1 MRLTRA
7 GKAAWCPPERRD
19 IMHEA
24 LRTLGTRRAI
34 IFLGASMALLFLASA
49 LASTEASAQTTSP
62 EGKIVFVRPGS
73 DPSDNCFGQP
83 CADLWVMDADGT
95 NQTNLTNTP
104 DSNEGQPAWSSD
116 GTRIAFTSDQDE
128 VSPFRDIWVMDADGT
143 DRTNLTPTDDPG
155 TPTEETDN
163 FDEYRPSWAP
173 SGTQIAFVRELDGPI
188 ISVQPD
194 IFVMDTDPTTDD
206 ATNLTNSDASE
217 IDPVWSPDGTK
228 IAFAGVR
235 NQGWEIVT
243 MDPNGQNE
251 AILTGDSFDGEDRGP
266 DWSPDSTMVVFQKSD
281 NSGGSGGDPWEI
293 WAVNRD
299 GSGDTNL
306 TNDPVDDPSLQ
317 YDDTGPSWS
326 PDGSEITFSSNRDA
340 APDESN
346 IYAMPAPATLPP
358 PTGQTASTTTMEQG
372 EGAMA
377 FAESTLLRPLTTD
390 GISSEPDW
398 ADTPADTTPPKVL
411 DSTTPANG
419 ATKIAPGVNIA
430 APFTEAM
437 DASTTDGDAST
448 INDTTVK
455 LFRAGTT
462 TVIGAVVSY
471 DATANKAI
479 LNPKANLQR
488 GTKYKAVVTTG
499 AQDLAGNR
507 LDQNSTKDGLQQ
519 KAWTF
524 TIRN

>member
-1 MRLTRA
+1 
-7 GKAAWCPPERRD
+7 
-19 IMHEA
+19 MHEA

-34 IFLGASMALLFLASA
+34 ILLGASMALLFLASA
-49 LASTEASAQTTSP
+49 LLPRETSAQTTSP
-62 EGKIVFVRPGS
+62 EGKIVFVRPGT
-73 DPSDNCFGQP
+73 DPSDNCFGRP
-83 CADLWVMDADGT
+83 CTDIWVMDADGS
-95 NQTNLTNTP
+95 NQTNLTKTP
-104 DSNEGQPAWSSD
+104 DTNEGQPAWSSD

-128 VSPFRDIWVMDADGT
+128 VGGFTDIWVMDADGSNQ
-143 DRTNLTPTDDPG
+143 TNLTK
-155 TPTEETDN
+155 TPDTPDADN
-163 FDEYRPSWAP
+163 FQEYQPSWAP
-173 SGTQIAFVRELDGPI
+173 SSPQIVFVKEVPGQVF
-188 ISVQPD
+188 SEQPD

-206 ATNLTNSDASE
+206 ATNLTDTDASE
-217 IDPVWSPDGTK
+217 SDPAWSPDGTK

-243 MDPNGQNE
+243 MDTNGQNE
-251 AILTGDSFDGEDRGP
+251 FILTGDSFEGDDHAP
-266 DWSPDSTMVVFQKSD
+266 DWSPDSTKVVFMKQSQV
-281 NSGGSGGDPWEI
+281 GGCCEPWEI
-293 WAVNRD
+293 WGVNSD

-306 TNDPVDDPSLQ
+306 TNNPADDM
-317 YDDTGPSWS
+317 GPSWS
-326 PDGSEITFSSNRDA
+326 PDGTEITFSSNRDA
-340 APDESN
+340 ALGESN

-372 EGAMA
+372 EGVMA

-390 GISSEPDW
+390 GLSSEPDW
-398 ADTPADTTPPKVL
+398 AETPADTTPPKVL
-411 DSTTPANG
+411 NSTTPANG

-471 DATANKAI
+471 DATADKAI

>member
-1 MRLTRA
+1 
-7 GKAAWCPPERRD
+7 
-19 IMHEA
+19 
-24 LRTLGTRRAI
+24 
-34 IFLGASMALLFLASA
+34 MALLFLASA
-49 LASTEASAQTTSP
+49 LLPRETSAQTTSP
-62 EGKIVFVRPGS
+62 EGKIVFVRPGT
-73 DPSDNCFGQP
+73 DPSDNCFGRP
-83 CADLWVMDADGT
+83 CTDIWAMDADGS
-95 NQTNLTNTP
+95 NQTNLTKTP
-104 DSNEGQPAWSSD
+104 DTNEGQPAWSSD

-128 VSPFRDIWVMDADGT
+128 VGGFTDIWVMDADGSNQ
-143 DRTNLTPTDDPG
+143 TNLTK
-155 TPTEETDN
+155 TPDTPDADN
-163 FDEYRPSWAP
+163 FQEYQPSWAP
-173 SGTQIAFVRELDGPI
+173 SSPQIVFVKEVPGQVF
-188 ISVQPD
+188 SEQPD

-206 ATNLTNSDASE
+206 ATNLTDTDASE
-217 IDPVWSPDGTK
+217 SDPAWSPDGTK

-243 MDPNGQNE
+243 MDTNGQNE
-251 AILTGDSFDGEDRGP
+251 FILTGDSFEGDDHAP
-266 DWSPDSTMVVFQKSD
+266 DWSPDSTKVVFMKQSQV
-281 NSGGSGGDPWEI
+281 GGCCEPWEI
-293 WAVNRD
+293 WGVNSD

-306 TNDPVDDPSLQ
+306 TNHLADDM
-317 YDDTGPSWS
+317 GPSWS
-326 PDGSEITFSSNRDA
+326 PDGTEITFSSNRDA
-340 APDESN
+340 ALGESN

-372 EGAMA
+372 EGVMA

-398 ADTPADTTPPKVL
+398 AETPADTTPPKVL
-411 DSTTPANG
+411 NSTTPANG

-471 DATANKAI
+471 DATADKAI

>member
-1 MRLTRA
+1 
-7 GKAAWCPPERRD
+7 
-19 IMHEA
+19 MHEA

-34 IFLGASMALLFLASA
+34 ILLGASMALLFLASA
-49 LASTEASAQTTSP
+49 LLPRETSAQTTSP
-62 EGKIVFVRPGS
+62 EGKIVFVRPGT
-73 DPSDNCFGQP
+73 DPSDNCFGRP
-83 CADLWVMDADGT
+83 CTDIWVMDADGS
-95 NQTNLTNTP
+95 NQTNLTKTP
-104 DSNEGQPAWSSD
+104 DTNEGQPAWSSD

-128 VSPFRDIWVMDADGT
+128 VGGFTDIWVMDADGSNQ
-143 DRTNLTPTDDPG
+143 TNLTK
-155 TPTEETDN
+155 TPDTPDADN
-163 FDEYRPSWAP
+163 FQEYQPSWAP
-173 SGTQIAFVRELDGPI
+173 SSPQIVFVKEVPGQVF
-188 ISVQPD
+188 SEQPD

-206 ATNLTNSDASE
+206 ATNLTDTDASE
-217 IDPVWSPDGTK
+217 SDPAWSPDGTK

-243 MDPNGQNE
+243 MDTNGQNE
-251 AILTGDSFDGEDRGP
+251 FILTGDSFEGDDHAP
-266 DWSPDSTMVVFQKSD
+266 DWSPDSTKVVFMKQSQV
-281 NSGGSGGDPWEI
+281 GGCCEPWEI
-293 WAVNRD
+293 WGVNSD

-306 TNDPVDDPSLQ
+306 TNHPADDM
-317 YDDTGPSWS
+317 GPSWS
-326 PDGSEITFSSNRDA
+326 PDGTEITFSSNRDA
-340 APDESN
+340 ALGESN

-372 EGAMA
+372 EGVMA

-390 GISSEPDW
+390 GLSSEPDW
-398 ADTPADTTPPKVL
+398 AETPADTTPPKVL
-411 DSTTPANG
+411 NSTTPANG

-471 DATANKAI
+471 DATADKAI

>member
-1 MRLTRA
+1 MQEVQEVVRKKMR
-7 GKAAWCPPERRD
+7 
-19 IMHEA
+19 
-24 LRTLGTRRAI
+24 TRRAI
-34 IFLGASMALLFLASA
+34 ILLGVSMALLFLASA
-49 LASTEASAQTTSP
+49 LLPTEPSAQTTSP
-62 EGKIVFVRPGS
+62 EGKIVYVKLG
-73 DPSDNCFGQP
+73 DI
-83 CADLWVMDADGT
+83 WMMDADGT

-104 DSNEGQPAWSSD
+104 DTNEAQPAWSSD

-128 VSPFRDIWVMDADGT
+128 VPPFTDIWVMNSDGSNQ
-143 DRTNLTPTDDPG
+143 TNLTPTDNPG

-163 FDEYRPSWAP
+163 FHEYQPSWAP
-173 SGTQIAFVRELDGPI
+173 SGAQITFVREIPGEI
-188 ISVQPD
+188 ISEQSD
-194 IFVMDTDPTTDD
+194 IFVMDANGQTPATPLTQTDANEREPD
-206 ATNLTNSDASE
+206 
-217 IDPVWSPDGTK
+217 WSPDGTK